1 MDIKVKIMPATA
13 KHIACDLNNKK
24 INFLPETEA
33 FLKNILNTVNKRC
46 ISFREELEELEEFDK
61 INLINTNNGGK

>member
-1 MDIKVKIMPATA
+1 MDIKININPETA
-13 KHIACDLNNKK
+13 RQIACDLNNER

-33 FLKNILNTVNKRC
+33 FLKNTLNIVFKRC
-46 ISFREELEELEEFDK
+46 LSLKDELEELDE

>member
-1 MDIKVKIMPATA
+1 MDIQITINPETA
-13 KHIACDLNNKK
+13 RQIACDLNNEK

-33 FLKNILNTVNKRC
+33 FLKNILNIVFKRC
-46 ISFREELEELEEFDK
+46 LSLKDELEEFDE